1 MFGELMDES
10 EEVFEFD
17 EVKIDGNVDNC
28 NLLGLQDLKLN
39 GFENLVEN
47 GEEEERGEKN
57 NCNIVNKNGV
67 NGVDSG

>member
-1 MFGELMDES
+1 MDES

-47 GEEEERGEKN
+47 GEEEERGEKK